1 MSLLMDALKK
11 AEQAKRLGQANETTD
26 TDSPAQSGSAPLEL
40 ELVEPTVA
48 PRAETPSAPG
58 SNSLP
63 ELPSQLDV
71 LDEEFMEH
79 IKRSPAPR
87 QQVADKASSS
97 SAYSKSPVVE
107 PILAPASGVTST
119 APASAQ
125 PATERA
131 AAKNVFEAKQAPA
144 ATNKVFAIAVGV
156 VTLLAAIG
164 IGVYFWIQLKP
175 AQGLAPIA
183 QIQPP
188 RPLPAASVPV
198 PPPQPPVNPSA
209 TAPVAP
215 PPKPVETP
223 ATVEPVAKPVEQ
235 AAVPVPAPRAAAQ
248 TPAPDAPIRITTSR
262 LKLNPALTLGF
273 EALNN
278 GNLGAAQGDYA
289 QVLKA
294 EPKNADALH
303 GMAAIAVR
311 EGRYDEAEQYYLR
324 SMEADPKDAI
334 AQAGLYGLRGQV
346 DPVSSESRLKS
357 LIASQPDQP
366 SLQFAL
372 GNVYAGVGR
381 WSEAQQAFFKAYT
394 GDPDHPDYLFNLAIS
409 LDHLRQTKLA
419 AQYYNQAL
427 AAAANRPASF
437 DKAQATARLREL
449 QQ

>member
-1 MSLLMDALKK
+1 
-11 AEQAKRLGQANETTD
+11 
-26 TDSPAQSGSAPLEL
+26 
-40 ELVEPTVA
+40 
-48 PRAETPSAPG
+48 
-58 SNSLP
+58 
-63 ELPSQLDV
+63 
-71 LDEEFMEH
+71 
-79 IKRSPAPR
+79 
-87 QQVADKASSS
+87 
-97 SAYSKSPVVE
+97 
-107 PILAPASGVTST
+107 
-119 APASAQ
+119 
-125 PATERA
+125 
-131 AAKNVFEAKQAPA
+131 
-144 ATNKVFAIAVGV
+144 
-156 VTLLAAIG
+156 
-164 IGVYFWIQLKP
+164 
-175 AQGLAPIA
+175 
-183 QIQPP
+183 
-188 RPLPAASVPV
+188 
-198 PPPQPPVNPSA
+198 
-209 TAPVAP
+209 
-215 PPKPVETP
+215 VETP